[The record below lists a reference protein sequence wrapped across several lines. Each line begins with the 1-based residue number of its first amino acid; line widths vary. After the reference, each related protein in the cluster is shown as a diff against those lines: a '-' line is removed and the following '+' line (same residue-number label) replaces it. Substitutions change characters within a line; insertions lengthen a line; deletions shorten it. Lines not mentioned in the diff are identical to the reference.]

1 VHNKI
6 SYNIITISKTL
17 IEAISYKSTYNRVV
31 YTTLPLKRWLENG
44 LESANALD
52 YNWVISE
59 GMRVLRLKKVLA
71 IVGLRYEYV
80 YFN

>member
-1 VHNKI
+1 MKG
-6 SYNIITISKTL
+6 
-17 IEAISYKSTYNRVV
+17 
-31 YTTLPLKRWLENG
+31 WLENG

-59 GMRVLRLKKVLA
+59 GIRDLRLKKVLV